1 LHSAEQLCFCRQSI
15 YSKKDILVPKNED
28 GEFELILGNR
38 QLLSVF
44 FIVVILLGVFFT
56 MGYIVGR
63 NSAPALGV
71 ASASRNGTT
80 AIPTELPPART
91 SEPPPSRPET
101 AAPVETAPQVPQE
114 SAPKETARTETAR
127 VEAPKA
133 SDPPRVESPKGEAS
147 KREPAKTESAK
158 PEKDRTRNAKKSATR
173 LQPEPGQTYLQLA
186 ATSEHEADIL
196 ADVLRRK
203 GFKAMT
209 AEIEEKP
216 GTFRVLVGP
225 LGDVP
230 ANKMRADLQN
240 AGFPGN
246 AAIRRT
252 F

>member
-1 LHSAEQLCFCRQSI
+1 L
-15 YSKKDILVPKNED
+15 PKNED

-63 NSAPALGV
+63 NSAPL
-71 ASASRNGTT
+71 T
-80 AIPTELPPART
+80 AEVIANPNTDAKPQAVESPAK
-91 SEPPPSRPET
+91 
-101 AAPVETAPQVPQE
+101 APE
-114 SAPKETARTETAR
+114 SAPVRLPPTETSPQQPASAAR
-127 VEAPKA
+127 EAEREP
-133 SDPPRVESPKGEAS
+133 
-147 KREPAKTESAK
+147 EPAKPERDKSVPAK
-158 PEKDRTRNAKKSATR
+158 S
-173 LQPEPGQTYLQLA
+173 EPVRSTASNRPAAGQTYLQLA
-186 ATSEHEADIL
+186 ATSQHEADIMV
-196 ADVLRRK
+196 DVLRKKNFR
-203 GFKAMT
+203 AMA

-225 LGDVP
+225 ITDTT
-230 ANKMRADLQN
+230 ANKMRADLQG